1 VSEDDWLGDF
11 VFDRIGRGAVLT
23 AEEMLKEIV
32 ATGKKTTTGQLVNI
46 LLQAEREGLVQKVRD
61 DRFDELK
68 PLTSVGWKPTDAFKK
83 LRPKVALKAQQKTV
97 EVTPAVV
104 KAANYI
110 PEARLVVS
118 QPSFA
123 FSQLEELKKRIH
135 AFEAREAI
143 EKVIIDAKKTLR
155 VISPFYDELF
165 MDLLSKHTSKLK
177 MLDWIRI
184 IADQEKDQARITLK
198 KAKALFPNAEIKY
211 LYKGAEELKIGGIHA
226 KILIADSSEALIGSF
241 NFTHSHVVYNIDV
254 GLLVTGKIVQDIAA
268 TYDTIWSLR

>member
-1 VSEDDWLGDF
+1 MSEDDWLEEF
-11 VFDRIGRGAVLT
+11 VFDLIGRGEILT
-23 AEEMLKEIV
+23 AEEMLKEIGS
-32 ATGKKTTTGQLVNI
+32 TGKKATTGQLVNV
-46 LLQAEREGLVQKVRD
+46 LLQAEREGIIEKVRD

-68 PLTSVGWKPTDAFKK
+68 PLTSVGWKPTGVFKK
-83 LRPKVALKAQQKTV
+83 PKPQADLKAQQKTV
-97 EVTPAVV
+97 EVAPAVV
-104 KAANYI
+104 KAADYV

-135 AFEAREAI
+135 ALEAREAI

-165 MDLLSKHTSKLK
+165 MDVLSKHTSKLK

-211 LYKGAEELKIGGIHA
+211 LYKGTEELKIGGIHA
-226 KILIADSSEALIGSF
+226 KILIADTSEALIGSF